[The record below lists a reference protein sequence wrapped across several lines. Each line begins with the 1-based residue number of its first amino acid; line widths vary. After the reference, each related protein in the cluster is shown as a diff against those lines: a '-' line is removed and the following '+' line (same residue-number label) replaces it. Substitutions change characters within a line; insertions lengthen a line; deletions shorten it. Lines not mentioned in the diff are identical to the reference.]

1 MESRTQEIY
10 RQLVKE
16 LTKEPGVTFPV
27 QEPGA
32 RKAFG
37 TNALHVNDKI
47 FCMVDSR
54 GRFVVKL
61 PAAQETALLADG
73 RGAPF
78 EMGKARWAKEW
89 VVLVEGT
96 EIDWPG
102 RAREALAFVRGL
114 TEKKKV

>member
-1 MESRTQEIY
+1 MESKTQELY
-10 RQLVKE
+10 ALLVKE

-27 QEPGA
+27 QEPGE
-32 RKAFG
+32 RKSFG

-54 GRFVVKL
+54 ARFVVKL
-61 PAAQETALLADG
+61 PATQVQSLLADG

-78 EMGKARWAKEW
+78 EMGKAKWAKEW

-96 EIDWPG
+96 ENDWPS
-102 RAREALAFVRGL
+102 RAREALSFVRGL
-114 TEKKKV
+114 TKKK

>member
-1 MESRTQEIY
+1 MESKTQELY
-10 RQLVKE
+10 AHLVKE

-32 RKAFG
+32 RKSFG
-37 TNALHVNDKI
+37 TNALHVNGKI

-61 PAAQETALLADG
+61 PAGEVSALLAGG
-73 RGAPF
+73 RGSPF
-78 EMGKARWAKEW
+78 EMGKAKWAKEW

-96 EIDWPG
+96 ENDWPD

-114 TEKKKV
+114 TKK